1 MHAYLRYGQ
10 VKKKNNMNSV
20 IFSYD
25 LYAQG
30 MPPMSQAN
38 SITLFSSERKR
49 VNPRGWCS
57 VKTGIRVFRIQDGFR
72 GVVIPQQDFSTQ
84 SFMFPTEQTFDSGVH
99 GVSIGHE
106 VQTSYNANVQD
117 DQIVHV
123 SGAGVSLV
131 N

>member
-1 MHAYLRYGQ
+1 
-10 VKKKNNMNSV
+10 MNSV

-38 SITLFSSERKR
+38 YFVQLRAKACQSSRFR
-49 VNPRGWCS
+49 NSCFPNPRWISWCGS
-57 VKTGIRVFRIQDGFR
+57 SAR
-72 GVVIPQQDFSTQ
+72 FSTQ
-84 SFMFPTEQTFDSGVH
+84 SFMFPTEQTFD